1 MTWKD
6 MTLED
11 ALKAWDAGDIV
22 TSIEMGGLGAGYEQA
37 IQIGTFELAK
47 EIKDVVL
54 PEDSDKL
61 NTMLDQFLRVVMDKD
76 DTGFLDGLSG
86 AQAGAIKSLAYH
98 FVVDGYVETLSQVED
113 DRRTMTQNNMS
124 MKGAK

>member
-1 MTWKD
+1 MWKD

-11 ALKAWDAGDIV
+11 VLKVWDAGDIV
-22 TSIEMGGLGAGYEQA
+22 TSIEMGGMGPGYEQA
-37 IQIGTFELAK
+37 IQIGVFGLAK

-61 NTMLDQFLRVVMDKD
+61 ETMLDQFLRVVMDED
-76 DTGFLDGLSG
+76 STGFLNGLSG

-98 FVVDGYVETLSQVED
+98 FATDGYAETLSQVKD
-113 DRRTMTQNNMS
+113 DRRTMTQNNMN
-124 MKGAK
+124 MKEA